1 MFNIETNVDVLP
13 DMKMRSLVLTN
24 NSVGVIQWLKTL
36 SASGL

>member
-24 NSVGVIQWLKTL
+24 NSVGVIQ
-36 SASGL
+36 